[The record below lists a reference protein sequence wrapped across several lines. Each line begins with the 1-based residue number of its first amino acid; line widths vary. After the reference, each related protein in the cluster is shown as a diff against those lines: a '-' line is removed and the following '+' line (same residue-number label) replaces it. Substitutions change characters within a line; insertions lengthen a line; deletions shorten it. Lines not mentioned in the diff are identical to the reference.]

1 MFSNR
6 SNLWIELKWNEWC
19 SCCWILNTDHL
30 NGIIFIYVKFLYT
43 SLAYQLQT
51 SWLNSTFRKIKCSL
65 LLLFLPFFDFSSKT
79 WLNHNA
85 RPNLLRRSLRI
96 KSQQPKQHDD
106 DTGDTN
112 FTPPYQRTLP
122 PFTPFHWRDEV
133 GRFILAPSFKS
144 SSWWYV
150 ILKAKRF

>member
-1 MFSNR
+1 MNR
-6 SNLWIELKWNEWC
+6 AEMEWMVFML
-19 SCCWILNTDHL
+19 LNTEYWSFEWHHFY
-30 NGIIFIYVKFLYT
+30 ICQIFIYQS
-43 SLAYQLQT
+43 SL
-51 SWLNSTFRKIKCSL
+51 STTNVLIE
-65 LLLFLPFFDFSSKT
+65 FFFSENKMLSPSPLSSFSRFFVQNLT
-79 WLNHNA
+79 EPQ
-85 RPNLLRRSLRI
+85 RTPNLLRRSLRI

-122 PFTPFHWRDEV
+122 PFTPFHCRDEV